1 LNSPKKIVIEACVS
15 SINSAISAGRAGV
28 DRVELC
34 DNINEGGTTPSA
46 GMIKAVSELL
56 DCKLWVLVRPRGGDF
71 IYNDYE
77 LDVIKRDIDVVKELN
92 VDGIVIGILNAN
104 GEVDKLRMKEVID
117 YAYPLKVSFHRA
129 FDMCKDPFAAMED
142 LINLNIC
149 RILTSGKQNTA
160 MEGARLIKGLINK
173 SNGRI
178 EIMPGSGISAD
189 NIEKLKEL
197 TNATSF
203 HLTGSY
209 YVESDMK
216 YQHTDVVLNNINPSI
231 DYSWKETSETLLKEV
246 IRKCCQ

>member
-1 LNSPKKIVIEACVS
+1 
-15 SINSAISAGRAGV
+15 
-28 DRVELC
+28 
-34 DNINEGGTTPSA
+34 
-46 GMIKAVSELL
+46 
-56 DCKLWVLVRPRGGDF
+56 
-71 IYNDYE
+71 
-77 LDVIKRDIDVVKELN
+77 
-92 VDGIVIGILNAN
+92 
-104 GEVDKLRMKEVID
+104 MKEVID